1 LNLTVNTGVGKRFL
15 KYHFM
20 SLFLPGEGS
29 FFCEEETMIV
39 NGKEIVLQ
47 KESSIME
54 FLEKEGYDP
63 TKVAVEKN
71 GGIVPKIKFETEI
84 LSDND
89 KMEIVCFVGGG

>member
-1 LNLTVNTGVGKRFL
+1 
-15 KYHFM
+15 
-20 SLFLPGEGS
+20 
-29 FFCEEETMIV
+29 MIV